1 MEKPAVVIDEI
12 TQKHLDELRK
22 EMEPYKDTLVLNMFE
37 VVKLEG
43 VEYDPGDEEWPDDLF
58 WVYRQLDGKVLWSS
72 CVGKWIPLKG
82 KLNKKDYNNLERLW
96 DLNYNEA
103 K

>member
-1 MEKPAVVIDEI
+1 MEKPTIVMDEM
-12 TQKHLDELRK
+12 TLNQLEELRK
-22 EMEPYKDTLVLNMFE
+22 EMEPYKDSLVLNMFE

-43 VEYDPGDEEWPDDLF
+43 VEYDEGDDQWPSDFF

-72 CVGKWIPLKG
+72 CCGKWIPLKG

-96 DLNYNEA
+96 DLNYHEA